1 MARRLWRFKPQL
13 ALAAICGN
21 YNTNEIGGLAL
32 RAGLGGAP
40 CPPNSCGAA
49 DADSGVQIGEMS
61 QVWDS
66 LRKAVGKD
74 ASTPKAVS
82 ATTQILRKLTG
93 VEQFEQSEFRDF
105 IRGLLDAGIAFVP
118 IDEFV
123 ERYVAYYGK
132 RGRQRPD
139 EDAKFGHL
147 KFDIHGDIARPVE
160 MARILNAL
168 GVRGLFLVMHRHALN
183 EDWYGTPR
191 MWDAL
196 KEIRDLGHEIG
207 LHADPFHLITTH
219 NDLYD
224 GIDAALADMVEHG
237 FKMRVMTLHGDS
249 RAHIKKHKLQANDFF
264 ADEYR
269 KSKWDGIAP
278 EGQEMLA
285 EHVGRYK
292 HRKLSRRCGI
302 EYVADVNLVHEGRLI
317 VKLPLMYLS
326 DNQRRL
332 RIGHV
337 ENKSKEERTMEAQ
350 ELFRITPEFTAAAAK
365 VLARRPFLALFHP
378 QWYR

>member
-1 MARRLWRFKPQL
+1 
-13 ALAAICGN
+13 
-21 YNTNEIGGLAL
+21 
-32 RAGLGGAP
+32 
-40 CPPNSCGAA
+40 
-49 DADSGVQIGEMS
+49 MS

-74 ASTPKAVS
+74 AATPKAVS
-82 ATTQILRKLTG
+82 ATTQILRKFTG
-93 VEQFEQSEFRDF
+93 VEQFEQREFQAF
-105 IRGLLDAGIAFVP
+105 VQGLQDAGIAFLP

-123 ERYVAYYGK
+123 ERYGAYYDRHSRHSPG
-132 RGRQRPD
+132 

-168 GVRGLFLVMHRHALN
+168 GVRGLFLAMHRHALN

-191 MWDAL
+191 MWDAF

-219 NDLYD
+219 NDLYE
-224 GIDAALADMVEHG
+224 GISNAREDFLKNG
-237 FKMRVMTLHGDS
+237 FEIRVMTLHGDS
-249 RAHIKKHKLQANDFF
+249 RAHIKKHRLQANDFF
-264 ADEYR
+264 SDEYR
-269 KSKWDGIAP
+269 KSKWDGVAP

-285 EHVGRYK
+285 EHVGQYK
-292 HRKLSRRCGI
+292 HKRLYRKCGI
-302 EYVADVNLVHEGRLI
+302 EYVADVNLVHQGKLI
-317 VKLPLMYLS
+317 VQSPMMYLS

-337 ENKSKEERTMEAQ
+337 EGMPKPDRTVEAP
-350 ELFRITPEFTAAAAK
+350 ELFRITPEFTARAAS
-365 VLARRPFLALFHP
+365 VLAKRPFLALFHP

>member
-1 MARRLWRFKPQL
+1 
-13 ALAAICGN
+13 
-21 YNTNEIGGLAL
+21 
-32 RAGLGGAP
+32 
-40 CPPNSCGAA
+40 
-49 DADSGVQIGEMS
+49 VQIGEMS
-61 QVWDS
+61 QVWNS

-74 ASTPKAVS
+74 AATPKNANA
-82 ATTQILRKLTG
+82 ATHILRKLAS
-93 VEQFEQSEFRDF
+93 VEQFEQQEFKAF
-105 IRGLLDAGIAFVP
+105 VQGLQEAGIALLP

-123 ERYVAYYGK
+123 ERYGGYYGK
-132 RGRQRPD
+132 RGKPRPD

-160 MARILNAL
+160 MARILNGL
-168 GVRGLFLVMHRHALN
+168 GVHGLFLMMHRHTLN
-183 EDWYGTPR
+183 AEWYGTPR

-224 GIDAALADMVEHG
+224 GIDAVLAEMTEHG
-237 FKMRVMTLHGDS
+237 FPMRVMTLHGDS

-264 ADEYR
+264 ADEFR
-269 KSKWDGIAP
+269 KTRWDGIAP

-285 EHVGRYK
+285 EHVGQYK
-292 HRKLSRRCGI
+292 HKKLFRRCGI
-302 EYVADVNLVHEGRLI
+302 DYIADVNLVHQGRLI
-317 VKLPLMYLS
+317 VRAPMMYLS

-337 ENKSKEERTMEAQ
+337 ASNAKAERTMEAPD
-350 ELFRITPEFTAAAAK
+350 LFRITPEFTAKAAK
-365 VLARRPFLALFHP
+365 VLAQRPFLALFHP

>member
-1 MARRLWRFKPQL
+1 
-13 ALAAICGN
+13 
-21 YNTNEIGGLAL
+21 
-32 RAGLGGAP
+32 
-40 CPPNSCGAA
+40 
-49 DADSGVQIGEMS
+49 MS

-74 ASTPKAVS
+74 AVTPKAIS

-93 VEQFEQSEFRDF
+93 VEQFEQREFKAF
-105 IRGLLDAGIAFVP
+105 VQGLQQADIAFLP
-118 IDEFV
+118 IGEFV
-123 ERYVAYYGK
+123 DRYVAYYGK
-132 RGRQRPD
+132 HGQLRPE

-147 KFDIHGDIARPVE
+147 KFDIHGDIVRPVE
-160 MARILNAL
+160 MARTLNRL
-168 GVRGLFLVMHRHALN
+168 GVHGLFLIMHRHALN

-207 LHADPFHLITTH
+207 LHADPFHLITTD
-219 NDLYD
+219 NDLYA
-224 GIDAALADMVEHG
+224 GVSKALEDFSKNSFEL
-237 FKMRVMTLHGDS
+237 RVMTLHGDS
-249 RAHIKKHKLQANDFF
+249 RAHIKKHRLQANDFF
-264 ADEYR
+264 LDEYR
-269 KSKWDGIAP
+269 KTKWDGIAP

-292 HRKLSRRCGI
+292 HKRLYRKCGI
-302 EYVADVNLVHEGRLI
+302 EYVADVNLVHKGQLI
-317 VKLPLMYLS
+317 VQSPMMYLS

-337 ENKSKEERTMEAQ
+337 ENKAKGERTMEAP
-350 ELFRITPEFTAAAAK
+350 ELFRITPEFTAQAAK